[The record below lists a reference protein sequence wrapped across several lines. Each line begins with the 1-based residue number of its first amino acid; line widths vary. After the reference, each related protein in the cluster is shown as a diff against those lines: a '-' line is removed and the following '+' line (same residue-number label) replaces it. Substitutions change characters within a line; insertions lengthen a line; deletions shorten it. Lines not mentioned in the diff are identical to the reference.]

1 MKFTQKTKYFVYGVI
16 ATAVLVPLGT
26 YAIKTIPLTFAEGD
40 VMSASVLNALMSRI
54 ESATSP
60 LTADDLVGT
69 WTLTQIVPYEGQPN
83 NPRCKVDLLDGNVS
97 TCTITG
103 MTDATDG
110 MSRSRT
116 DTVVI
121 SKSGSTYSFNQTNF
135 SSFGSGGGNT
145 TSSGNLSVLSDT
157 VLVKTGGLNY
167 LYDAK
172 KINADRVVLVNKI
185 ISGYGYAGPI
195 GSVALG
201 IEVSTLISSF
211 NIIQL
216 DRKNT
221 PPAPANAVTATVSG
235 TSVALAWTDQSID
248 ETGFKVQYKTSAK
261 GSWTTSATAAANAT
275 AHTITG
281 LTAGTYWIR
290 VIATNT
296 YGDAIS
302 SSEIQAVLQ

>member
-1 MKFTQKTKYFVYGVI
+1 MKFTQKIKYFIYGVI
-16 ATAVLVPLGT
+16 ATVVLVPLGT

-40 VMSASVLNALMSRI
+40 VMSASVLNSLMSRI

-69 WTLTQIVPYEGQPN
+69 WTLTQIVPKTGTPN
-83 NPRCKVDLLDGNVS
+83 NAYSSVLMAGTTDSADGLS
-97 TCTITG
+97 K
-103 MTDATDG
+103 
-110 MSRSRT
+110 SRI

-121 SKSGSTYSFNQTNF
+121 SKSGFTYNLAQTNYGSFASGATNIPASGTIGVLADSVLFKTGAYTYFFDSKKKGSDQIILTSRIFNVAGSTIQIGNTNSSLTSNGF
-135 SSFGSGGGNT
+135 SSSIDFN
-145 TSSGNLSVLSDT
+145 
-157 VLVKTGGLNY
+157 
-167 LYDAK
+167 
-172 KINADRVVLVNKI
+172 
-185 ISGYGYAGPI
+185 
-195 GSVALG
+195 
-201 IEVSTLISSF
+201 SSF
-211 NIIQL
+211 NIIIL

-221 PPAPANAVTATVSG
+221 PPAPADAVSATVSG

-261 GSWTTSATAAANAT
+261 GSWTTASTTAANAT
-275 AHTITG
+275 SYTITG